1 MQITFKQSGSYQNL
15 PVVPA
20 DMYHARFIGHKLVQ
34 AETSDDF
41 DRIQLEF
48 EIYDEQPEKAEWN
61 GRVLRKR
68 VRDTADLRGN
78 LRKVC
83 EALVGRELKEGDT
96 VDLDAL
102 IGRFVLLDVGEWT
115 TPDGKVVNT
124 IRNVLKPLY
133 PPNRA
138 RYSPVE
144 DPFAV

>member
-20 DMYHARFIGHKLVQ
+20 DMYHARFIGHKLIP

-48 EIYDEQPEKAEWN
+48 EIHDEQPEKAEWN
-61 GRVLRKR
+61 GRILRKR

-78 LRKVC
+78 LRKIC
-83 EALVGRELKEGDT
+83 EALVGRELKDGDT

-102 IGRFVLLDVGEWT
+102 VGRFALLDVGEWT
-115 TPDGKVVNT
+115 TPDGKTVNT

-133 PPNRA
+133 RPKPA
-138 RYSPVE
+138 VPASAE
-144 DPFAV
+144 DPFA